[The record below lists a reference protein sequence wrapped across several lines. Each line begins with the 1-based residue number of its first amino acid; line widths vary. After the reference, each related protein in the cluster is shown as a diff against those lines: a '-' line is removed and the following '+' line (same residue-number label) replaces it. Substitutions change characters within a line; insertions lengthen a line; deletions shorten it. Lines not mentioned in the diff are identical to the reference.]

1 MELPMHVYSVLFIVT
16 FLDYSLDLFNFR
28 EIGLV
33 LVLIEKFLLDL
44 VREDFSVTKFMKLF
58 A

>member
-1 MELPMHVYSVLFIVT
+1 MHVYSVLFIVT

-33 LVLIEKFLLDL
+33 LVLIENFLLDL